1 MVSDLYNKRKE
12 ESMQN
17 ILVGLNLI
25 LFLIFFYKRAREGLH
40 ILQLENYYNDRYA
53 VWMKRYIKKVLNI
66 KVIVL
71 LLIPI
76 ILLIFDIKNIVL
88 MLNILVYI
96 ILIATAKK
104 AKEKKAFVVTARIR
118 RMYVTYLFIFAI
130 ITLLAIFVDYKIA
143 MIIANIC
150 AMVAYTFVY
159 LVNMINKPIE
169 KSIRKGF
176 CVKASKKLKEI
187 PNLKVIGITG
197 SYGKTS
203 TKYAINTILSQK
215 FNTLMTPESYNTTMG
230 VVRTINEKLA
240 STHQLFICEMG
251 AKYVGDIKEIC
262 DIVKPEFGIVTAIG
276 PQHLDTFHS
285 LDNVKKTKLELVD
298 SLPKNGLAFVNWED
312 ENIKKSELPE
322 NVVKFGL
329 TKKADYYAE
338 KIEITEHGSSFDVVL
353 PDKEK
358 IHIKTKLLGEL
369 NILNIVGA
377 VAIADKLGMTAEEI
391 KVGAKYLK
399 PVPHRLQLKQNPNGS
414 IIIDDA
420 YNSNIKGAKMALDVL
435 RTFDKKQRV
444 LITPGI
450 VELGDKAEQINRE
463 LGKKAAECADY
474 VILVGAEQTVPILK
488 GLQDRHYPKQNM
500 FIAKNLEEA
509 LQEMNRITSN
519 NTVILLEN
527 DLPDNYL

>member
-1 MVSDLYNKRKE
+1 
-12 ESMQN
+12 MQN
-17 ILVGLNLI
+17 ILIGLNLI

-53 VWMKRYIKKVLNI
+53 VWMKRYIKKVFNL
-66 KVIVL
+66 KVIIV

-76 ILLIFDIKNIVL
+76 ILLRFDITNIAL
-88 MLNILVYI
+88 ILNII
-96 ILIATAKK
+96 IYLMLIATAKK
-104 AKEKKAFVVTARIR
+104 TKEKKAFVVTARIR
-118 RMYVTYLFIFAI
+118 RMYLTYLLIFAVI
-130 ITLLAIFVDYKIA
+130 VLIAIFVDFKIA
-143 MIIANIC
+143 IIVANIF
-150 AMVAYTFVY
+150 AMIAYTFVY
-159 LVNMINKPIE
+159 LVNLINKPME
-169 KSIRKGF
+169 KSIRKTF

-203 TKYAINTILSQK
+203 TKYAVNTILSQK

-230 VVRTINEKLA
+230 VVRTINENLT

-298 SLPKNGLAFVNWED
+298 ALPQNGLAFVNWED
-312 ENIKKSELPE
+312 ENIKKAKIPQ
-322 NVVKFGL
+322 NAVKFGL

-338 KIEITEHGSSFDVVL
+338 NIDITEHGSTFDVVL

-358 IHIKTKLLGEL
+358 IQIKTKLLGEL

-391 KVGAKYLK
+391 KIGAKYLK

-435 RTFDKKQRV
+435 KSFENKQRV

-450 VELGDKAEQINRE
+450 VELGDKANQINRE

-474 VILVGAEQTVPILK
+474 VILVGAEQTVPILN
-488 GLQDRHYPKQNM
+488 GLQDRHYPKQNT
-500 FIAKNLEEA
+500 FIAKNLDEA

>member
-1 MVSDLYNKRKE
+1 MHNLLIS
-12 ESMQN
+12 
-17 ILVGLNLI
+17 INLI
-25 LFLIFFYKRAREGLH
+25 VFLIFFYKRAREGLH

-53 VWMKRYIKKVLNI
+53 VWMKRYISKVLNS
-66 KVIVL
+66 KVILL

-76 ILLIFDIKNIVL
+76 VLLLLGITKIGLI
-88 MLNILVYI
+88 LNIFVYL

-104 AKEKKAFVVTARIR
+104 TKEKKPFVVTARIR
-118 RMYVTYLFIFAI
+118 RMYVTYLFIFAVI
-130 ITLLAIFVDYKIA
+130 MLVAILIDYKIA
-143 MIIANIC
+143 IIIANIC
-150 AMVAYTFVY
+150 AMFAYTFVY

-176 CVKASKKLKEI
+176 CIKASKKLKEI
-187 PNLKVIGITG
+187 PDLKVIGITG

-203 TKYAINTILSQK
+203 TKYAVNTILSQK

-230 VVRTINEKLA
+230 VVRTINEKLT

-251 AKYVGDIKEIC
+251 AKYIGDIKEIC
-262 DIVKPEFGIVTAIG
+262 DIVNPQFGIVTAIG

-285 LDNVKKTKLELVD
+285 LDNVKKTKLELID
-298 SLPKNGLAFVNWED
+298 SLPKDGLAFVNWED
-312 ENIKKSELPE
+312 ENIKKSELPP
-322 NVVKFGL
+322 NTVKFGL

-338 KIEITEHGSSFDVVL
+338 KIEISEHGSSFDVIL
-353 PDKEK
+353 PNKEK

-391 KVGAKYLK
+391 KIGAKYLK

-435 RTFDKKQRV
+435 KTFENKQRV

-450 VELGDKAEQINRE
+450 VELGDKANQINRD

-474 VILVGAEQTVPILK
+474 VILVGAEQTVPILN
-488 GLQDRHYPKQNM
+488 GLQDRHYPKQNT